1 MRTAD
6 EHFYKFNAENFHG
19 DTVILGDNTLRLSQI
34 RLYVEGLCVKI
45 EKDMDVILDH
55 GFHIPSDA
63 VIHDDPR
70 SLKGGWGFLDHPENP
85 WAGKPTLLDH
95 ILRTPALTSK
105 YTYRN
110 QQGGVVFNPAVCAQ
124 LSKAIHD
131 NLFDICVAFI
141 LTFGGLPRGTELLS
155 HLIRNLSG
163 GTIRNVFALFNELI
177 LRGSYNKTAAATSS
191 DKTMARIPYP
201 PVGRLMMRHLAFVRP
216 MFCELQQLFRPSMY
230 DNATHLLFAGLSRPM
245 ETRDLSTRL
254 SRAFKS
260 FGHAPGTSYGE
271 VRQMV
276 AFIMQC
282 NHIIFQDEDHSSAAA
297 QMGHSQVMHR
307 QHYGGDERFPLDMN
321 DQLFQSTALIS
332 AKYQLLLGFPPTLL
346 QSILG
351 GRERQW
357 EILRTVEAIR
367 KGSYVFPGQEV
378 IQGQTGIVAGPE
390 IVDGLPLTVPG
401 ISRAVTDDLMP
412 AISRQV
418 NLAVSQAV
426 AAFANIAF
434 PHHPNP
440 QTNQAP
446 RIIQPPPVYLLQKLR
461 NVLRLMGDTR
471 SNMGFSDIA
480 QGEVTTLMWQGGVN
494 IAYITRTSE

>member
-230 DNATHLLFAGLSRPM
+230 DNATHLLFAGL
-245 ETRDLSTRL
+245 
-254 SRAFKS
+254 
-260 FGHAPGTSYGE
+260 Y
-271 VRQMV
+271 
-276 AFIMQC
+276 
-282 NHIIFQDEDHSSAAA
+282 
-297 QMGHSQVMHR
+297 
-307 QHYGGDERFPLDMN
+307 
-321 DQLFQSTALIS
+321 
-332 AKYQLLLGFPPTLL
+332 
-346 QSILG
+346 
-351 GRERQW
+351 
-357 EILRTVEAIR
+357 
-367 KGSYVFPGQEV
+367 
-378 IQGQTGIVAGPE
+378 
-390 IVDGLPLTVPG
+390 
-401 ISRAVTDDLMP
+401 
-412 AISRQV
+412 
-418 NLAVSQAV
+418 
-426 AAFANIAF
+426 
-434 PHHPNP
+434 
-440 QTNQAP
+440 
-446 RIIQPPPVYLLQKLR
+446 
-461 NVLRLMGDTR
+461 
-471 SNMGFSDIA
+471 
-480 QGEVTTLMWQGGVN
+480 
-494 IAYITRTSE
+494 